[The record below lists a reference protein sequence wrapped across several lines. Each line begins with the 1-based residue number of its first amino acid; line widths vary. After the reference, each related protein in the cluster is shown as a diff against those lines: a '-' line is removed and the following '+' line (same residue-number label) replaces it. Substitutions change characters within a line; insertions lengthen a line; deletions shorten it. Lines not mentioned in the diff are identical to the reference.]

1 MAVWWLM
8 VCHFLHLPGNTGSTQ
23 QQGEHAVGVSNR
35 LPSCTCRS
43 WSRASTGSA
52 RRGRGRRHGQKV
64 SVVRF
69 VACMYVGA
77 AVVMQ
82 SQFCARGSARLL
94 RREVAGP
101 TWYQRLSTS
110 SIDISRQLPSC
121 VSFLAV
127 CRRPWLPPHRGTRSL
142 RGGRRLVGCRRLRRA
157 LTCAA
162 GCRARSGSS
171 WWGWELPPGCRRGAG
186 SAGAPRSVAQRPSEV
201 PARRRRGGHSSLE
214 LSASQQLERAQ
225 KYLNSKPAGACS
237 RPRHQLTLNF

>member
-1 MAVWWLM
+1 MSVSQVSQPADSPQSVNAGSIITGSGTCRRSRYLLMAVWWLM

-64 SVVRF
+64 AVVRF

-82 SQFCARGSARLL
+82 SQFRARGSARLL
-94 RREVAGP
+94 RRDVAGP

-127 CRRPWLPPHRGTRSL
+127 CRRPWLPPQRGTRSL
-142 RGGRRLVGCRRLRRA
+142 RGGRRLVGCRRYY
-157 LTCAA
+157 
-162 GCRARSGSS
+162 
-171 WWGWELPPGCRRGAG
+171 
-186 SAGAPRSVAQRPSEV
+186 
-201 PARRRRGGHSSLE
+201 GGH
-214 LSASQQLERAQ
+214 
-225 KYLNSKPAGACS
+225 
-237 RPRHQLTLNF
+237 